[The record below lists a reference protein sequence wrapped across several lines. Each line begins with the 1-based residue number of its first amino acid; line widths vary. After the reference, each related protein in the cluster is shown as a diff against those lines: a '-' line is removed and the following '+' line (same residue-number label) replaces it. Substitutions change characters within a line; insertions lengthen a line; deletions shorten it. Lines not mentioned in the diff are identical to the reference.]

1 MAPILDEKLKNIAKW
16 RAPVLE
22 KQKSS

>member
-1 MAPILDEKLKNIAKW
+1 MAPVLDGKLKKTAKR

-22 KQKSS
+22 KQKSG

>member
-1 MAPILDEKLKNIAKW
+1 MAPVLDGKLKNTAKR

-22 KQKSS
+22 KQKSG